1 MYYRLLYNYKDIGAN
16 FPDSVFRGVY
26 HGKKCHVDDF
36 QSMLKRCSLVNLTC
50 IMSTSTCT
58 QDYYENSEIIKEFSE
73 KDGNPKIL
81 TTLGV
86 HPSYSENVFKEC
98 GNDWKMVDEYF
109 EKMLKIFEEEPKHLI
124 AIGECG
130 LDYARLFRSPKETQI
145 EFFQRHFDLL
155 ARLDASK
162 RPPMFLHTRDC
173 SKDFIEI
180 LRKNKSVFP
189 GGVVHSFTGSVEEVK
204 ELLEFSDNLFIGFN
218 GCSLRE
224 ELGIQVAAAVPVDR
238 IMIESDAPYCE
249 MKATHASRPFLT
261 DFTWSIPKALDK
273 EKHSIDHPVRGRN
286 EPTETRRVLRVLSKI
301 KGIKEEVLAEI
312 IYKNTLKLFP
322 KCEI

>member
-1 MYYRLLYNYKDIGAN
+1 
-16 FPDSVFRGVY
+16 
-26 HGKKCHVDDF
+26 
-36 QSMLKRCSLVNLTC
+36 MLKRCSQVNVNC
-50 IMSTSTCT
+50 VMSTSTSAE
-58 QDYYENSEIIKEFSE
+58 DYHENSDIIKEFSE
-73 KDGNPKIL
+73 KEGNPKIL

-86 HPSYSENVFKEC
+86 HPSYCENVFKKC
-98 GNDWKMVDEYF
+98 GKDYKKVDEYF
-109 EKMLKIFEEEPKHLI
+109 EKMRKIFEEEPKNLI

-155 ARLDASK
+155 AGLEASK

-173 SKDFIEI
+173 SKEFIEI

-189 GGVVHSFTGSVEEVK
+189 GGVVHSFTGSVEEAK
-204 ELLEFSDNLFIGFN
+204 ELLEFSDDLFIGFN

-224 ELGIQVAAAVPVDR
+224 ELGIQVAAMVPLDR

-249 MKATHASRPFLT
+249 MRPSYASRPFLT
-261 DFTWSIPKALDK
+261 DFTWSIPKAFDK
-273 EKHSIDHPVRGRN
+273 EKHSIDNPVRGRN

-301 KGIKEEVLAEI
+301 KGIDEEELAEI